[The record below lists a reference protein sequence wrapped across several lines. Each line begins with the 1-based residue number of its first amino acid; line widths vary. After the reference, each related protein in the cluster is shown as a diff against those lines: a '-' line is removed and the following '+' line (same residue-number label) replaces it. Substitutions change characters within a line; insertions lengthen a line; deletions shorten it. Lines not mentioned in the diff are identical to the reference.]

1 MLTFTPLLGARTPSP
16 ASQSLLELDGGV
28 KILIDVGWDEC
39 FDTAKL
45 QAIEQ
50 HVSTLS
56 LILLTHPTLDHIGAY
71 AHCCKHL
78 PLFSKVPV
86 YATSP
91 VINLGRTLST
101 DLYGNCPE
109 AASIIPI
116 ESINSAAGAQEAN
129 NLPDLLLQ
137 APTQDEIASYFSL
150 INPLKYQQPHQPI
163 PSSWSPSLGGLTVTA
178 YCAGHTLGGT
188 IWHIQH
194 GLESIVYAADWN
206 QGRENLFAG
215 AAWLSSSTGGAEIV
229 EQLRRPT
236 ALICSSKGVEKANP
250 LSRKKRD
257 ETLIAL
263 IRETIAQGGKVLVPS
278 DSSARILEMAFILNN
293 SWRENIDGPHAET
306 YRNTRI
312 YMASKSSTSTV
323 RYMQSMLEWTEETV
337 MRDAEAAMT
346 SKGQQGQ
353 GQANPLDW
361 RFVKMLERKSQ
372 VEKALRRDKPCIML
386 ASDASMEWG
395 FSRQALEELAS
406 NEKNLVI
413 MPDRAAK
420 LSDAKSGL
428 GEQLWDV
435 WRQRPGYTSN
445 QSGVKI
451 VDTSGM
457 TVNLDRTSTAS
468 LEGDETLLYQ
478 QYLARRHQLHSSLQG
493 DNTMSDNPTE
503 EAADDQASESSES
516 SDEDED
522 AEHQGKTL
530 NLSAQLTQSNKRKLA
545 LTDAELGI
553 NVLLKSKTVHDYH
566 VRNKRGREKVFPFTT
581 YKARNDEYGDLIKP
595 EDYLRA
601 EERDDIDG
609 ADMLDGVK
617 NETSLGQK
625 RKWDEMASNP
635 KKGGK
640 PGDGKREKTEREPD
654 DIDAAI
660 ARATGE
666 AGGDGAVES
675 EDEESD
681 YEPDEALVQGPQKLV
696 REKRQLS
703 LHLRVAYVDF
713 SGLHEK
719 RDLQMLV
726 PLIRPRKLILIA
738 GEESETQTLA
748 EECRQLLATSGAGN
762 ASTAPEV
769 LTPLVGEAIEAS
781 VDTNAWTL
789 KLSRQLAKKLTWQNV
804 KGMDIAALQGLLEA
818 EIAEAQTAKQ
828 GEAGEGGS
836 KRKKLK
842 LEEPA
847 PSPGNDLK
855 VSNSTLTHD
864 SKALTPLLSL
874 PGPNYTATTIA
885 TAKQVQPVHVG
896 DLRLADLRRQLHSMG
911 HSAEFRGEGT
921 LLVDGAAVVK
931 KSGDGR
937 IELEV
942 ASIPIRGKRGMGD
955 MDKYGVG
962 GLPTF
967 WRIREVVYRGLAE
980 VVGGS

>member
-39 FDTAKL
+39 FDTSKL

-56 LILLTHPTLDHIGAY
+56 LILLTHPTLDHLGAY
-71 AHCCKHL
+71 AHCCKHV

-91 VINLGRTLST
+91 VINLGRTLLA
-101 DLYGNCPE
+101 DLYSTCPE

-116 ESINSAAGAQEAN
+116 ESINSAAGAKESDRT
-129 NLPDLLLQ
+129 PDLLLQ
-137 APTQDEIASYFSL
+137 APTPDETATYFTL

-163 PSSWSPSLGGLTVTA
+163 PSSWSPSLGGLTITA

-236 ALICSSKGVEKANP
+236 ALICSSKGVEKTNP

-263 IRETIAQGGKVLVPS
+263 IRETVAQGGKVLIPS
-278 DSSARILEMAFILNN
+278 DSSARVLEMAFILNS
-293 SWRENIDGPHAET
+293 SWRENIDGPHSET
-306 YRNTRI
+306 YRNTQI

-353 GQANPLDW
+353 GQASPLDW
-361 RFVKMLERKSQ
+361 KFVKMLEKKSQ
-372 VEKALRRDKPCIML
+372 VEKALRKDKPCIML
-386 ASDASMEWG
+386 ASDASMQWG

-406 NEKNLVI
+406 SEKNLVI
-413 MPDRAAK
+413 MPDRATK
-420 LSDAKSGL
+420 LDENKSGL
-428 GEQLWDV
+428 GEQLWDL
-435 WRQRPGYTSN
+435 WRQRTGYTSN

-451 VDTSGM
+451 VNTDGM
-457 TVNLDRTSTAS
+457 VVNLDQTTTTS

-478 QYLARRHQLHSSLQG
+478 QYLARQHQLHSSLQG
-493 DNTMSDNPTE
+493 DNTMRDNPTE

-522 AEHQGKTL
+522 AEYQGKTL

-553 NVLLKSKTVHDYH
+553 NVLLKSKTVHDYD
-566 VRNKRGREKVFPFTT
+566 VRNKRGREKVFPFATH
-581 YKARNDEYGDLIKP
+581 KARNDEYGDLIKP

-601 EERDDIDG
+601 EERDDVDG
-609 ADMLDGVK
+609 QDMRDGVDH
-617 NETSLGQK
+617 ETSLGQK
-625 RKWDEMASNP
+625 RKWDDMASNA
-635 KKGGK
+635 
-640 PGDGKREKTEREPD
+640 KRTVKDQGNRTKAEREPD

-666 AGGDGAVES
+666 GGGAGGKS

-681 YEPDEALVQGPQKLV
+681 YEPDEAVIEGPQKLL
-696 REKRQLS
+696 REQRQVALR
-703 LHLRVAYVDF
+703 LRVAHVDF

-748 EECRQLLATSGAGN
+748 EECRQLLTASGTGN
-762 ASTAPEV
+762 ESTAPEV
-769 LTPLVGEAIEAS
+769 LTPTIGEAIEAS

-789 KLSRQLAKKLTWQNV
+789 KLSRQLAKKLAWQNV
-804 KGMDIAALQGLLEA
+804 KGMDIVALQGLLDA
-818 EIAEAQTAKQ
+818 ELTDTTLSIS
-828 GEAGEGGS
+828 EGADDGS

-842 LEEPA
+842 LEEPT
-847 PSPGNDLK
+847 PTTNDLR
-855 VSNSTLTHD
+855 VATSTKTHA
-864 SKALTPLLSL
+864 STALMPLLSL
-874 PGPNYTATTIA
+874 LGPSHTAVTT
-885 TAKQVQPVHVG
+885 TPAKQVQPVHVG

-931 KSGDGR
+931 KSGDGK

-942 ASIPIRGKRGMGD
+942 ASVPLRRRQMGAMISNGD
-955 MDKYGVG
+955 G
-962 GLPTF
+962 GLPSF
-967 WRIREVVYRGLAE
+967 WRVREVVYRGLAE
-980 VVGGS
+980 VAGGS